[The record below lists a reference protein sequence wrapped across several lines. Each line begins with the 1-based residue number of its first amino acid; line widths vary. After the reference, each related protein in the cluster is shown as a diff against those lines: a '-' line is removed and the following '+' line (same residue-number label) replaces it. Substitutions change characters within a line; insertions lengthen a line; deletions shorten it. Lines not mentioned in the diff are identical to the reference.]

1 LSPAEPLT
9 RGATAKLAGYTG
21 LAALALFLG
30 LALRLPELV
39 AVGAP
44 FALVV
49 ALGLLVERRPTV
61 DVTLRPDRERV
72 LEGEHVELTL
82 EVRASAP
89 AELYLQ
95 LPLELELVD
104 GANPFAVD
112 GDDVVT

>member
-1 LSPAEPLT
+1 MT

-21 LAALALFLG
+21 LAALALFFG

-61 DVTLRPDRERV
+61 DVTLQE
-72 LEGEHVELTL
+72 
-82 EVRASAP
+82 AP
-89 AELYLQ
+89 
-95 LPLELELVD
+95 
-104 GANPFAVD
+104 G
-112 GDDVVT
+112 